1 MNGKAI
7 EQQGRPITRPTPI
20 EQKGQSEQKGKKTG
34 EGYRSV
40 MVETKLMVAHI
51 HEREDNR
58 ATGKREEKREWE
70 SGDGDGGG
78 ELKEK

>member
-1 MNGKAI
+1 MV
-7 EQQGRPITRPTPI
+7 
-20 EQKGQSEQKGKKTG
+20 
-34 EGYRSV
+34 RSV

-58 ATGKREEKREWE
+58 ATGKREEEKEWE

-78 ELKEK
+78 ELKEKRKRYEG

>member
-1 MNGKAI
+1 MV
-7 EQQGRPITRPTPI
+7 
-20 EQKGQSEQKGKKTG
+20 
-34 EGYRSV
+34 RSV

-58 ATGKREEKREWE
+58 VMGKREEEKELE
-70 SGDGDGGG
+70 SGDGDGGD

>member
-1 MNGKAI
+1 
-7 EQQGRPITRPTPI
+7 
-20 EQKGQSEQKGKKTG
+20 
-34 EGYRSV
+34 